1 MGAEESKSAPP
12 GEVSERINSVELS
25 ELRVAFSTLAPDGVL
40 TAEALTSALPPVLP
54 WEELHRVLLEAVAAR
69 GHPGGGLGFD
79 AFVLGLALT
88 VRSRQ
93 SARQRMGLLRSLYA
107 GGDRDGPLG
116 ADRLT
121 ALLSG
126 AMRASGGGEGDD
138 TALGAAVAD
147 AAELPAAEWDRWA
160 ADQLPALGTAFE
172 TSVIE
177 ALCAVGRA
185 GPPSGCLSPMTRP
198 PLLSYQSDAQQEG
211 SLLTPGLAW
220 LCALTLGPA
229 DAGEPR
235 SWRCLY
241 SSAAQGQALSR
252 FSTFVGGYTGPTLL
266 VARCA
271 PLSDKG
277 EEEGVVFG
285 AFVDSAWK
293 PTDKYFGGAGCALLQ
308 LAPAFHVHR
317 PTGIS
322 RNFAFFNLP
331 ADRAATFRAR
341 GGAQLPEGVAFG
353 GQIGTFRL
361 RLDDDLSRLSW
372 LHSDTTYAPHES
384 RRLAEGAR
392 RVAAV
397 EVWGCGRE
405 QDQAAQLALQRRRE
419 ADAAKAG
426 SLTLETRKK
435 MAGGDAATRFVLS
448 AAGAHDFKGEE
459 LKASEERLAR
469 ERGHE

>member
-1 MGAEESKSAPP
+1 MGAEESKPAAPP

-25 ELRVAFSTLAPDGVL
+25 ELRVAFSTLAPDGAL

-126 AMRASGGGEGDD
+126 AMRASGGGAGDD

-185 GPPSGCLSPMTRP
+185 
-198 PLLSYQSDAQQEG
+198 
-211 SLLTPGLAW
+211 
-220 LCALTLGPA
+220 
-229 DAGEPR
+229 
-235 SWRCLY
+235 
-241 SSAAQGQALSR
+241 
-252 FSTFVGGYTGPTLL
+252 
-266 VARCA
+266 
-271 PLSDKG
+271 
-277 EEEGVVFG
+277 
-285 AFVDSAWK
+285 FVDSAWK
-293 PTDKYFGGAGCALLQ
+293 PTDK
-308 LAPAFHVHR
+308 
-317 PTGIS
+317 
-322 RNFAFFNLP
+322 
-331 ADRAATFRAR
+331 
-341 GGAQLPEGVAFG
+341 
-353 GQIGTFRL
+353 
-361 RLDDDLSRLSW
+361 LSW

-397 EVWGCGRE
+397 E
-405 QDQAAQLALQRRRE
+405 
-419 ADAAKAG
+419 AG

>member
-1 MGAEESKSAPP
+1 MGAEESKPAAPP

-25 ELRVAFSTLAPDGVL
+25 ELRVAFSTLAPDGAL

-107 GGDRDGPLG
+107 GGDRDSPLG

-198 PLLSYQSDAQQEG
+198 PLLSYQSDAQQEARPLP
-211 SLLTPGLAW
+211 SPLPL
-220 LCALTLGPA
+220 LGP
-229 DAGEPR
+229 
-235 SWRCLY
+235 
-241 SSAAQGQALSR
+241 
-252 FSTFVGGYTGPTLL
+252 
-266 VARCA
+266 
-271 PLSDKG
+271 
-277 EEEGVVFG
+277 
-285 AFVDSAWK
+285 
-293 PTDKYFGGAGCALLQ
+293 
-308 LAPAFHVHR
+308 
-317 PTGIS
+317 
-322 RNFAFFNLP
+322 LP
-331 ADRAATFRAR
+331 
-341 GGAQLPEGVAFG
+341 G
-353 GQIGTFRL
+353 
-361 RLDDDLSRLSW
+361 SRLNIRPACS
-372 LHSDTTYAPHES
+372 LRAVCYS
-384 RRLAEGAR
+384 R
-392 RVAAV
+392 
-397 EVWGCGRE
+397 
-405 QDQAAQLALQRRRE
+405 
-419 ADAAKAG
+419 
-426 SLTLETRKK
+426 SLRIRP
-435 MAGGDAATRFVLS
+435 ACVL
-448 AAGAHDFKGEE
+448 
-459 LKASEERLAR
+459 L
-469 ERGHE
+469 